1 MNLPVL
7 AGHLGAEEDVAVG
20 KGSTTRRYTE
30 EFKRDAVA
38 LFRSSGRSVKAV
50 ARELG
55 VSDTSLRSWV
65 AESGGGVSGGVTELD
80 REEARLRKRVRELE
94 EEIEILKRFTRY
106 WVKDGG
112 R

>member
-1 MNLPVL
+1 M
-7 AGHLGAEEDVAVG
+7 G

-38 LFRSSGRSVKAV
+38 LYRSSGRSVKAV

-65 AESGGGVSGGVTELD
+65 AESGEGVSGGVTELD

>member
-1 MNLPVL
+1 M
-7 AGHLGAEEDVAVG
+7 G

-65 AESGGGVSGGVTELD
+65 AESGEGVSGGVTELD

>member
-1 MNLPVL
+1 M
-7 AGHLGAEEDVAVG
+7 G
-20 KGSTTRRYTE
+20 KGPTTRRYTD

-38 LFRSSGRSVKAV
+38 LYRSSGQPITEV

-55 VSDTSLRSWV
+55 ISDTSLGTWV
-65 AESGGGVSGGVTELD
+65 RESEKNAPAGESESAK
-80 REEARLRKRVRELE
+80 EEARLRKRIRELE

-106 WVKDGG
+106 WVKDSG